1 MGYWNWEYYPRNKA
15 NTNKKKPSERKK
27 FGQTFWGKEFLNSL
41 KGIDYSNRLPRGSAY
56 ANNGSVLSSDIK
68 GNIITAKVQGSQ
80 RTPYAVDIVIP
91 TFTVE
96 EKKKIIEILVSNPAW
111 MAELLNKK
119 LPEDL
124 LKETQKHKIRLF
136 PSRWDDFKMK
146 CSCPDSAVPCKH
158 LAAVI
163 YLLSYE
169 IDLDPLMVLKVHGLD
184 IIEEFKK
191 QKIDI
196 AKEAVEEIPT
206 LSDAI
211 IYVKNK
217 EIPKNK
223 IKEEKIFETCDYSKL
238 PDTGTA
244 LLQPLDEATPFHNKS
259 VKPELV
265 SFIKLVS
272 KKIKNIEFALGDDV
286 KKNIAFCIDIH
297 IKIPVKNESASVE
310 LVFEKQVYFVPIN
323 DFIRLVYNTNISDSK
338 RWNYIL
344 QSLREFVF
352 FCVKLVETV
361 NIVPK
366 MVTHNQ
372 QLRLMWFPLDNDAET
387 EKLLSFFNEI
397 IPSSVLHFLC
407 DEDNKTGVL
416 KEGDIN
422 LMSAL
427 FITGIIQNIQEYIY
441 GKKTDSEQELNKL
454 FCGNNNS
461 FFNEKRV
468 VNSIH
473 IWLKKLHVSK
483 TRFRPI
489 IKIDDHY
496 PEFKASLFINDSELV
511 NEVPVSYKD
520 FSESKKYE
528 KEKMGVVKNL
538 MLLAGYFK
546 GISQL
551 INNVKIKHLSYNQQE
566 FTALLFDMVPC
577 LKLLGVEVLLPKGLA
592 KVGVPKISLSMNS
605 KKGEKS
611 GSFMSLNDMID
622 FDWQVAVGDS
632 LIKPEEFFALIE
644 NFSGLVKIKDQYVM
658 LTAADIEKLQKQ
670 LNKAALPDAH
680 ETIRILLSGEYEGAK
695 VALGTEILELLK
707 QWTKTEKE
715 KLPKKLNAKLRPYQT
730 RGFEWLYKNSQLGL
744 GSILAD
750 DMGLG
755 KTLQALTFILKM
767 KEAETLV
774 PGSCLIVAP
783 TTLLNNWVR
792 EIEKF
797 TPGLTH
803 FIYHGLKRDS
813 KEFDKYDVLLT
824 SYGTLRS
831 DHAVFEK
838 KEWKYL
844 LIDEAQNIKN
854 SEAQQTKALK
864 KIKAEIRIALSGTP
878 VENRLGEYWSIMDFV
893 NKGLLGNSTFFNK
906 EFANPIQADHDSQKL
921 EAFKKITAP
930 FIMRRMK
937 TDKSII
943 SDLPEKVEMNKI
955 ASLTKAQAALY
966 TSVVN
971 ECMQQIESSEGIARK
986 GLVLKMMT
994 ALKQIG
1000 NHPAQYLKQNK
1011 IKADDSGKLS
1021 LLFDILEPIIENGD
1035 KTLLFTQ
1042 YKEMGDILQRTLAE
1056 KYGSEPLFLHG
1067 SLNRKQRDEMV
1078 QSFQN
1083 FKHHQIF
1090 ILSLK
1095 AGGTGL
1101 NLTAASNVV
1110 HFDLWWNPAVEAQA
1124 TDRAYRIGQQKNVLV
1139 HRLINQGTL
1148 EERIDDMIQSKKHLA
1163 NITVASGE
1171 TWLGDLN
1178 NKELRELVGLSKH

>member
-1 MGYWNWEYYPRNKA
+1 M
-15 NTNKKKPSERKK
+15 
-27 FGQTFWGKEFLNSL
+27 
-41 KGIDYSNRLPRGSAY
+41 
-56 ANNGSVLSSDIK
+56 
-68 GNIITAKVQGSQ
+68 
-80 RTPYAVDIVIP
+80 
-91 TFTVE
+91 
-96 EKKKIIEILVSNPAW
+96 
-111 MAELLNKK
+111 
-119 LPEDL
+119 
-124 LKETQKHKIRLF
+124 
-136 PSRWDDFKMK
+136 
-146 CSCPDSAVPCKH
+146 
-158 LAAVI
+158 
-163 YLLSYE
+163 
-169 IDLDPLMVLKVHGLD
+169 
-184 IIEEFKK
+184 
-191 QKIDI
+191 
-196 AKEAVEEIPT
+196 EEIPT

-244 LLQPLDEATPFHNKS
+244 LLQLLDEATPFHNKS

-551 INNVKIKHLSYNQQE
+551 INNVKIKLLRAKKLLAEFSIKVASRVVQEGGVEGAEIIAAIAKAREKGDTLGGVFEVVVSGVPVGLGSYTQWDRRLDGKLAQALMAIPAIKGVE
-566 FTALLFDMVPC
+566 IGLGFSAAALLGSKVHDEVFHDPNRGFYHKTNHAGGLEGGVTNGEELVLRAAMKPIST
-577 LKLLGVEVLLPKGLA
+577 LLNPLNSVDLGTKMPAKAHVERSDVSAVEAAGI
-592 KVGVPKISLSMNS
+592 VGEAVVALEIANAFL
-605 KKGEKS
+605 EKF
-611 GSFMSLNDMID
+611 G
-622 FDWQVAVGDS
+622 GDS
-632 LIKPEEFFALIE
+632 LEEIKD
-644 NFSGLVKIKDQYVM
+644 NFSSYQKRLSM
-658 LTAADIEKLQKQ
+658 L
-670 LNKAALPDAH
+670 
-680 ETIRILLSGEYEGAK
+680 
-695 VALGTEILELLK
+695 
-707 QWTKTEKE
+707 
-715 KLPKKLNAKLRPYQT
+715 
-730 RGFEWLYKNSQLGL
+730 
-744 GSILAD
+744 
-750 DMGLG
+750 
-755 KTLQALTFILKM
+755 
-767 KEAETLV
+767 
-774 PGSCLIVAP
+774 
-783 TTLLNNWVR
+783 
-792 EIEKF
+792 
-797 TPGLTH
+797 
-803 FIYHGLKRDS
+803 
-813 KEFDKYDVLLT
+813 
-824 SYGTLRS
+824 
-831 DHAVFEK
+831 
-838 KEWKYL
+838 
-844 LIDEAQNIKN
+844 
-854 SEAQQTKALK
+854 
-864 KIKAEIRIALSGTP
+864 
-878 VENRLGEYWSIMDFV
+878 
-893 NKGLLGNSTFFNK
+893 
-906 EFANPIQADHDSQKL
+906 
-921 EAFKKITAP
+921 
-930 FIMRRMK
+930 
-937 TDKSII
+937 
-943 SDLPEKVEMNKI
+943 
-955 ASLTKAQAALY
+955 
-966 TSVVN
+966 
-971 ECMQQIESSEGIARK
+971 
-986 GLVLKMMT
+986 
-994 ALKQIG
+994 
-1000 NHPAQYLKQNK
+1000 
-1011 IKADDSGKLS
+1011 
-1021 LLFDILEPIIENGD
+1021 
-1035 KTLLFTQ
+1035 
-1042 YKEMGDILQRTLAE
+1042 
-1056 KYGSEPLFLHG
+1056 
-1067 SLNRKQRDEMV
+1067 
-1078 QSFQN
+1078 
-1083 FKHHQIF
+1083 
-1090 ILSLK
+1090 
-1095 AGGTGL
+1095 
-1101 NLTAASNVV
+1101 
-1110 HFDLWWNPAVEAQA
+1110 
-1124 TDRAYRIGQQKNVLV
+1124 
-1139 HRLINQGTL
+1139 
-1148 EERIDDMIQSKKHLA
+1148 
-1163 NITVASGE
+1163 
-1171 TWLGDLN
+1171 
-1178 NKELRELVGLSKH
+1178 